1 MSHELFL
8 TTRQTAKLRN
18 SFPNNMSIDIKLS
31 KTQVY
36 KVINR
41 GRSFGSWLGKLGEK
55 AVTSIAIPL
64 ARENLPG

>member
-18 SFPNNMSIDIKLS
+18 SFPNNMSIGIKLS

-36 KVINR
+36 KVIKS
-41 GRSFGSWLGKLGEK
+41 GRSFGSWLGKLGEN
-55 AVTSIAIPL
+55 VLTSIAIPL

>member
-1 MSHELFL
+1 
-8 TTRQTAKLRN
+8 
-18 SFPNNMSIDIKLS
+18 MSIDIKLS

-41 GRSFGSWLGKLGEK
+41 GRSFGSCLGKLGEK